1 MKEIVQRA
9 SIIYFFIIL
18 LSLMVIGRII
28 QLQYFTTLDVSS
40 DDISFRVEEIEATR
54 GSILARDGRS
64 LSASVPF
71 YQVRMDCLVPAETT
85 FNNNVD
91 ALSAAL
97 SRFFKDKSAVA
108 YKTELV
114 MARKQNKRYKSI
126 GNRLV
131 DYSELMEIKKFP
143 IFNLGAN
150 RGGIIAEQKNK
161 RNNPYGRLAYRTIG
175 FINTLG
181 VGVGIEGSYDFYL
194 KGIPG
199 KQTVQRM
206 LGGEWKPVDS
216 ENMIPPKDGY
226 DVQTTL
232 DIDIQEAAENALK
245 NQLALSDVFEGA
257 TAVVMEVK
265 TGAILAITNMKKN
278 PDGEFE
284 ESFNYAIS
292 QATEPGSTFK
302 LATLVALIED
312 GYVTLDTPID
322 AGDGK
327 WTYSTKTFSDV
338 TPGGYGLITV
348 QKAFEKS
355 SNVSFAK
362 LAVEYYSN
370 NEKKY
375 IDRLNNM
382 KLSERFNLDIMGE
395 GRAVIHSPGDA
406 MWSKLTLPMMA
417 MGYASLLTPLH
428 TLAFYN
434 AIANGGKMMK
444 PYFVENLQR
453 VGVIEKEFQPQEL
466 SGSICSKSTIE
477 AVHQALRGVVV
488 NGTAKAYNDP
498 RYSISGKTGTAQI
511 AFDGR
516 YIDAQGYR
524 KHQASFAGFFPSE
537 NPKYSAIV
545 VLYTNKTKVNFYGG
559 AWAAPVFKQI
569 SDKIYASSP
578 EWKEPVKGKGKV
590 AGIKPIILSGKSQ
603 ATNKLLALLPV
614 GEKITPPKAE
624 WLQFSKDSNKIF
636 VQEYVIN
643 RDSVP
648 SVLNMGIR
656 DAIYLLENEGYRVQ
670 FSGRG
675 RVVSQT
681 PAPGSTADKKEIIQ
695 IQLSEEYDIK
705 QVTK

>member
-1 MKEIVQRA
+1 
-9 SIIYFFIIL
+9 
-18 LSLMVIGRII
+18 MVIGRII
-28 QLQYFTTLDVSS
+28 QLQYFTKLDVNS

-64 LSASVPF
+64 LSTSVPY
-71 YQVRMDCLVPAETT
+71 YQVRMDCIVPGDTT
-85 FNNNVD
+85 FNNHID
-91 ALSAAL
+91 ALANAL
-97 SRFFKDKSAVA
+97 SSFYKDKSAAA
-108 YKTELV
+108 YRTELM
-114 MARKQNKRYKSI
+114 MARKEGRRYKSI

-131 DYSELMEIKKFP
+131 DYSELTEIREFP

-150 RGGIIAEQKNK
+150 RGGIVVEQRNK
-161 RNNPYGRLAYRTIG
+161 RSNPYGRLAYRTIG

-206 LGGEWKPVDS
+206 LGGEWKPVDN
-216 ENMIPPKDGY
+216 ENMVLPNDGY

-232 DIDIQEAAENALK
+232 DIDIQETAENALRE
-245 NQLALSDVFEGA
+245 QLALSDVFEGA
-257 TAVVMEVK
+257 TAIVMEVK
-265 TGAILAITNMKKN
+265 TGAILAIANMKKTSN
-278 PDGEFE
+278 GEFD
-284 ESFNYAIS
+284 ESFNYAIG

-312 GYVTLDTPID
+312 GYVTLETPVD
-322 AGDGK
+322 AGNGK

-338 TPGGYGLITV
+338 TKGGYGQINVL
-348 QKAFEKS
+348 KAFEKS

-362 LAVEYYSN
+362 MAVKYYAN

-375 IDRLNNM
+375 VDRLHNM
-382 KLSERFNLDIMGE
+382 KLDEKFNLDIMGE
-395 GRAVIHSPGDA
+395 GRAVIHSPGDL
-406 MWSKLTLPMMA
+406 MWNKLTLPMMA

-428 TLAFYN
+428 TLNFYN

-444 PYFVENLQR
+444 PYFVDNLQR
-453 VGVIEKEFQPQEL
+453 NGVIEKKFQPQEL

-477 AVHQALRGVVV
+477 AVHKALRGVVIE
-488 NGTAKAYNDP
+488 GTARAYNDP

-511 AFDGR
+511 AFDGH

-524 KHQASFAGFFPSE
+524 KHQASFAGFFPTE
-537 NPKYSAIV
+537 DPKYSAVV
-545 VLYTNKTKVNFYGG
+545 VLYTNKTRANFYGG

-578 EWKEPVKGKGKV
+578 EWKEPVAGKGKEV
-590 AGIKPIILSGKSQ
+590 KIKPSILSGRSET
-603 ATNKLLALLPV
+603 TNKLLALLPI
-614 GEKITPPKAE
+614 GEKINLPKAE
-624 WLQFSKDSNKIF
+624 WLQFTKDSNKVF
-636 VQEYVIN
+636 VKEYMVD

-656 DAIYLLENEGYRVQ
+656 DAIYLLENQGYKVQ

-675 RVVSQT
+675 RVVSQV
-681 PAPGSTADKKEIIQ
+681 PAPGSFAEKKGIIQ
-695 IQLSEEYDIK
+695 IQLSEDYEAK
-705 QVTK
+705 QITK